1 MKKAELKKRV
11 MSLLLAGCLIPAMG
25 VAPVKADDLPSKTL
39 SLIMSTPPILY
50 DPINVTQ
57 GPIGERTVFEAV
69 LEPLIISDGM
79 GNYYPWLAKSYEYN
93 EDATEWTFHIREGV
107 TFSNGEE
114 MNADDVV
121 ATFERILIMTTTR

>member
-1 MKKAELKKRV
+1 
-11 MSLLLAGCLIPAMG
+11 MG

-79 GNYYPWLAKSYEYN
+79 GNYYHGWQRSYEY
-93 EDATEWTFHIREGV
+93 RGCKQ
-107 TFSNGEE
+107 NGLSTQRRSYFLK
-114 MNADDVV
+114 AKK
-121 ATFERILIMTTTR
+121 